1 MALIAGYLL
10 LSLSS
15 LFALIFFLTC
25 CDEYA
30 AQLSE
35 SPMTNYPPVTNLVAF
50 QVANNQTPQAP
61 VVVDVGGRLEVRC
74 TDGRIIK
81 CHNLATARA
90 VRDYENIAASRA
102 LDEACNAFDLLCEA
116 TEEDVRLA
124 KITLD
129 C

>member
-1 MALIAGYLL
+1 MTLIAGYIFC
-10 LSLSS
+10 SLSS
-15 LFALIFFLTC
+15 LFALSFFLTC

-30 AQLSE
+30 ALLSE
-35 SPMTNYPPVTNLVAF
+35 SPMINSPITSLVAL
-50 QVANNQTPQAP
+50 QVLHNRTPQAP
-61 VVVDVGGRLEVRC
+61 VVVDIGGRLEVRC

-116 TEEDVRLA
+116 TEEDIRLA